1 LSPQTLLE
9 RLDGIPVTS
18 LHQTWHTEVYS
29 VSDEAGWRWVQLGL
43 RGTPSYSLIVRT
55 VATEGVEQVL
65 AALKRWLAKP
75 SATERILDVA

>member
-1 LSPQTLLE
+1 
-9 RLDGIPVTS
+9 
-18 LHQTWHTEVYS
+18 
-29 VSDEAGWRWVQLGL
+29 L